1 MHFFFIFVFRLYP
14 LSLVKHLFCLFLFYS
29 LAYSLVQAQERV
41 DITTCDA
48 TSAGVICISP
58 TDSLYELCVKL
69 KPGPC
74 TSKIYEVEWDDGK
87 KEDITLSGE
96 ITLKHTYD
104 LKEFVKNCSSGSV
117 RFDIFIQ
124 SKACPNDN
132 KGFRVTFNKKPQARP
147 AAGFACEG
155 SAVRLSN
162 NSCPTSSDVSF
173 LWDLGNGQTSTTISP
188 AVTYADPNQT
198 YKVKLTATSQNCGV
212 SSAQIDVKLK
222 KLPEAKYVTSGY
234 SVVNTDTVICLS
246 NGGTLTLDGTISID
260 ATSYQWSISP
270 SDYKFING
278 TNARSP
284 KPVIQ
289 FTKSGNYT
297 INLVAENECGKS
309 KPFPCPHKV
318 IDSPTLNLPRQADV
332 CQTPFRYK
340 FTPQTGVSYT
350 LNGRNF
356 DPSMGEDLMFQTA
369 PYVIQATIPNPCG
382 GVITDRDTFLVNAL
396 TPVKI
401 TSLRPDTTLC
411 LGTAA
416 VPLVAGTPNGV
427 WSGSA
432 LIEIQGTNRIFNPK
446 TLGTYLIRYVV
457 GSGTCS
463 ARDSLTVNVEGI
475 KPDAK
480 DLTACQGTA
489 FLKLQATPTGG
500 RWTGCPNCLR
510 GDTLIISALTTNQ
523 VRLTYELTS
532 PKGCRTT
539 DDATINI
546 GRPKADFAISNGC
559 AGAMLRPTNN
569 STGAANYVW
578 LVNSTNVSSVAS
590 PQLSLPQGLSKVTL
604 IAGSGACADTLTR
617 DVTITAPPATA
628 TFTLNQTQG
637 CAPLNVT
644 FTPAGTQAATTD
656 YTWAFGDGT
665 QHTGFQPPAKVFDN
679 RERTDTFTATFTVKN
694 TCGEQKTNQT
704 ITVRPLATA
713 EIGVDSTTVRC
724 TPAQITFSNR
734 STGHDKAQS
743 RWFFGDGTSRTS
755 GADTLKHWFSARD
768 SARTYRVRL
777 EAVSACGRDSAEV
790 AIRVFPTIV
799 KPLFELSKLEVCP
812 GESIQFKD
820 ATTPKPERW
829 VWKFGDG
836 GVDTRANPTH
846 AFVQPNRDYVVT
858 LIAYT
863 TCGSDSTQKTV
874 KVTQLPTGDF
884 RLETPLACQ
893 GQPVQFVNLSN
904 PQLGFVWDFGD
915 GSPLDSVNYSPRHI
929 YTTNANN
936 LSATLTVH
944 RGSTACKSLPIRKSV
959 PIIAR
964 AVADFRI
971 EGDSLICA
979 PGPVRLVNRS
989 QNADTYKWY
998 FSNGRTSDAQSP
1010 VLPFPKGQYDVKL
1023 VVSNRGVCK
1032 DSTFRTS
1039 AFEVDSCT
1047 VVVPQAFTP
1056 NKDGIG
1062 DRYTLFGSGIKEI
1075 VNLRIRDRWGE
1086 VIFEMKNVPAG
1097 SQNDGEAWD
1106 GTFDGRE
1113 MPADMYVVETEI
1125 VYIEASKRE
1134 RLRRNFYL
1142 IR

>member
-1 MHFFFIFVFRLYP
+1 MLKQ
-14 LSLVKHLFCLFLFYS
+14 LLFCFLASIVFAFS
-29 LAYSLVQAQERV
+29 ANAQIPV
-41 DITTCDA
+41 DFTFCTGTGDLCVSPSDSNYKLCLKFKPGYCATKEYRIKWGDGAEQVLTIAKDTTLEHTYKLRTFIESC
-48 TSAGVICISP
+48 S
-58 TDSLYELCVKL
+58 DSEKPFPFSIRNLSCSSDNKAYELV
-69 KPGPC
+69 
-74 TSKIYEVEWDDGK
+74 
-87 KEDITLSGE
+87 
-96 ITLKHTYD
+96 
-104 LKEFVKNCSSGSV
+104 
-117 RFDIFIQ
+117 
-124 SKACPNDN
+124 
-132 KGFRVTFNKKPQARP
+132 FNKTPQPRP
-147 AAGFACEG
+147 ATTLACEG
-155 SAVRLSN
+155 SAVRFAN
-162 NSCPTSSDVSF
+162 NSCPISDTKF
-173 LWDLGNGQTSTTISP
+173 LWDFGDGQTSTAITPSI
-188 AVTYADPNQT
+188 TYSDPNKI
-198 YKVKLTATSQNCGV
+198 YKVKLTATSKSCG
-212 SSAQIDVKLK
+212 SNTAEIDVKLK
-222 KLPEAKYVTSGY
+222 KLPEAKYVTTGFSFMNKDTA
-234 SVVNTDTVICLS
+234 VVCLS
-246 NGGTLTLDGTISID
+246 NGATLTFDATISID
-260 ATSYQWSISP
+260 ATRYEWSITPNNYLFLNNTDANS
-270 SDYKFING
+270 S
-278 TNARSP
+278 

-289 FTKSGNYT
+289 FTKAGVYQIS
-297 INLVAENECGKS
+297 LVAINECGRS
-309 KPFPCPHKV
+309 KPNVCPHEV
-318 IDSPTLNLPRQADV
+318 VESPKLNLPKQADV
-332 CQTPFRYK
+332 CQAPFKYK
-340 FTPQTGVSYT
+340 FTPQSGISYK
-350 LNGRNF
+350 LNSRTF
-356 DPSMGEDLMFQTA
+356 DPAIGEDLMFQPT
-369 PYVIQATIPNPCG
+369 PYIVEASITDRCG
-382 GVITDRDTFLVNAL
+382 GVVIERDTFLVNAL
-396 TPVKI
+396 SQVKI

-411 LGTAA
+411 QGTAS
-416 VPLVAGTPNGV
+416 VPLVASTPNGV
-427 WSGSA
+427 WSGAA

-463 ARDSLTVNVEGI
+463 VLDSITVNVEGI

-480 DLTACQGTA
+480 DLTVCQGTA

-500 RWTGCPNCLR
+500 RWTGCANCLR

-523 VRLTYELTS
+523 IRLTYELTS
-532 PKGCRTT
+532 PKGCPTT

-559 AGAMLRPTNN
+559 AGATIRPTNN

-578 LVNSTNVSSVAS
+578 LVNGTNASNVVS

-617 DVTITAPPATA
+617 DVTITAPPASA
-628 TFTLNQTQG
+628 AFTLNQSQG

-644 FTPAGTQAATTD
+644 FTPTGTQAATTD

-679 RERTDTFTATFTVKN
+679 RERTEKMFTVTFTVKN

-704 ITVRPLATA
+704 ITVRPLAKA

-734 STGHDKAQS
+734 STGHDKPQS

-755 GADTLKHWFSARD
+755 GADTLKHWFSARE
-768 SARTYRVRL
+768 YRVRL
-777 EAVSACGRDSAEV
+777 EVISACGRDSAEV

-799 KPLFELSKLEVCP
+799 KPLFELSKSEVCP
-812 GESIQFKD
+812 GEPIQFKD
-820 ATTPKPERW
+820 ATTPKPDRW

-846 AFVQPNRDYVVT
+846 AFTQPNRDYVVT

-904 PQLGFVWDFGD
+904 PQLGFIWDFGD

-929 YTTNANN
+929 YTTNVNN
-936 LSATLTVH
+936 LSATLTVY
-944 RGSTACKSLPIRKSV
+944 RGSTACKSQPIRKSV

-964 AVADFRI
+964 SVADFRI

-998 FSNGRTSDAQSP
+998 FSNGRTSDDQSP
-1010 VLPFPKGQYDVKL
+1010 VLPFPKGQYDIKL

-1039 AFEVDSCT
+1039 AFEVDSCA
-1047 VVVPQAFTP
+1047 VVIPQAFSP

-1062 DRYTLFGSGIKEI
+1062 DRYTLFGSGIREI
-1075 VNLRIRDRWGE
+1075 VKLRIRDRWGE
-1086 VIFEMKNVPAG
+1086 VIFEMNNVPAG

-1106 GTFDGRE
+1106 GTFNGRE

-1125 VYIEASKRE
+1125 RYIETNKRE